1 MTWYKDLEPLAASS
15 RCHTDHNASSGIAL
29 LKMTTTLPTDLGDY
43 LILAESP
50 LGRDMTSCNL
60 SLDLEPTVDA
70 ASMVG
75 AEALASLERGTL
87 RTAARLREPAR
98 RIVPPRVVI
107 PLSGVRIEQGTS
119 FRMACKIDG
128 VPKPEVQRLT
138 SGCSVISGGKESS

>member
-1 MTWYKDLEPLAASS
+1 LTWYKDLEPLAASS
-15 RCHTDHNASSGIAL
+15 RCHTDHNPSSGIAL

-43 LILAESP
+43 LILAESA

-60 SLDLEPTVDA
+60 SLDLEPTVDT
-70 ASMVG
+70 ASMVA
-75 AEALASLERGTL
+75 AEALECLERGAL
-87 RTAARLREPAR
+87 RTAARLM
-98 RIVPPRVVI
+98 PPRVVI

-128 VPKPEVQRLT
+128 VPKPKVQRLT